1 MSSEG
6 KAQLPTPEAASPK
19 GEAKSPTPGPASP
32 VQATS
37 PTPGPAA
44 PGTAASGLLSGAHWA
59 DIGLPEEGAENDWD
73 STLGND
79 TESSTASIS
88 SSILKYRTINGRTYH
103 SDSVTDGEYW
113 GPNDEKQNE
122 MLDISHHVMTLL
134 LDGKLYTAPITDNP
148 ENIIDIGTGTGLWAI
163 DMADEFPDCNVI
175 GTDLSPNQPT
185 WVPPNLRFEINDA
198 SKEWTYQPNFFDFIH
213 MRWLTGAIR
222 DWTAVYKE
230 AYRCLKPGGWIEHMD
245 SSGDA
250 FSHDNSLAD
259 DSALKQWGK
268 IWQEGGKRLGNPVD
282 LLPANLQEIGMKE
295 AGFVN
300 ITKKDYLIPASP
312 WPKDE
317 KQKELGLYFSTT
329 WTADLEGVCQFM
341 FGNVMGWEKEEISAY
356 FTHLKSELKD
366 TSIHASVIYRVVY
379 AQKPLDA

>member
-1 MSSEG
+1 
-6 KAQLPTPEAASPK
+6 
-19 GEAKSPTPGPASP
+19 
-32 VQATS
+32 
-37 PTPGPAA
+37 
-44 PGTAASGLLSGAHWA
+44 
-59 DIGLPEEGAENDWD
+59 
-73 STLGND
+73 
-79 TESSTASIS
+79 
-88 SSILKYRTINGRTYH
+88 
-103 SDSVTDGEYW
+103 
-113 GPNDEKQNE
+113 
-122 MLDISHHVMTLL
+122 
-134 LDGKLYTAPITDNP
+134 
-148 ENIIDIGTGTGLWAI
+148 
-163 DMADEFPDCNVI
+163 MADEFPDCNVI

-250 FSHDNSLAD
+250 LSHDNSLAD

-300 ITKKDYLIPASP
+300 ITKKDYLVN
-312 WPKDE
+312 
-317 KQKELGLYFSTT
+317 Y
-329 WTADLEGVCQFM
+329 ADPCLP
-341 FGNVMGWEKEEISAY
+341 
-356 FTHLKSELKD
+356 TRRLK
-366 TSIHASVIYRVVY
+366 TYV
-379 AQKPLDA
+379 